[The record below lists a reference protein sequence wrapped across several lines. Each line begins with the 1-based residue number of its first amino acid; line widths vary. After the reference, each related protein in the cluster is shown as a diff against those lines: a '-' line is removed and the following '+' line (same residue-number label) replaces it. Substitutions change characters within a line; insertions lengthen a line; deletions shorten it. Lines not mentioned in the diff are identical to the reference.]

1 MCCSYGNGYYKLKN
15 TWGTPNVFIQG
26 GQFGGE
32 EDKGYGTP
40 ATVGINDNQLADGFK
55 LFPNPTTGL
64 LNIEFNANTTAT
76 VDLYN
81 VLGERVMTKTFNAA
95 GLRTID
101 LGNLDNGI
109 YYMNVT
115 ANGETVTK
123 KVTLSK

>member
-1 MCCSYGNGYYKLKN
+1 MVACGH
-15 TWGTPNVFIQG
+15 G
-26 GQFGGE
+26 GGDHKGDFSGRRSLPEPHRWLLSIFRGGF
-32 EDKGYGTP
+32 
-40 ATVGINDNQLADGFK
+40 AS
-55 LFPNPTTGL
+55 PNPTTGL

-101 LGNLDNGI
+101 LGNLDNGV